1 MHGVHPDTIL
11 QVLDEHFALGGELC
25 ELPGYV
31 DQNFRL
37 TTGGG
42 EEFVVKVMSIDG
54 PTLVAQNE
62 VLTGLADRGFP
73 VPRVVPNRSG
83 ESVTKV
89 LTEAGEAR
97 SLRVLTFLQGRF
109 YADVAADNQGEAL
122 WRDFG
127 RLLGGMDVA
136 LQDFD
141 YPSAGA
147 IHRWDL
153 AHGYIVCTGLVE
165 HLGGD
170 QAALVGHFLEYYRL
184 NVLPLLGKLPR
195 SLIHNDANDYNV
207 LVDDVQEPDR
217 ISGLIDFGDL
227 SYTHTVNE
235 LAIAAAYVLM
245 RHDDPVEVLTH
256 FAAGYHAERPLGDA
270 EIAAL
275 YGLVALRLCT
285 SVCNSTADLVKRP
298 DNEYLQISAKPA
310 WDLLKKLRDLEPY
323 AVECRLREACGL
335 PTDTG
340 RGKEAIIAARSRHL
354 GRNLSLS
361 FSEPLKIV
369 RGAGTYLYDEY
380 GNEYLD
386 MVNNV
391 CHVGHCHP
399 RVVAAGA
406 AQMAKLNTNTRFL
419 HDHLVDYTERLLA
432 TLPDE
437 LSVAM
442 FVNSGSEANE
452 LALRLAKTY
461 TGSRELLV
469 VDGAYHGNTNACVD
483 ASPYKFDGPGGEGAP
498 DHVSKVLLPDTYRGS
513 FRGTG
518 DDVVRGYAADVE
530 RALNELKGEGRK
542 PGAFICESLQGVAGQ
557 IIMPD
562 GYLQAVYPM
571 VRDAGGVC
579 IADEVQ
585 VGFGRVG
592 SHMWAFET
600 QGVVP
605 DIVTLGKPIG
615 NGHPM
620 AAVITTPEIA
630 DAFATGME
638 FFSTFGGNPV
648 SCAIGMAVLDVIR
661 DEGLQQNALET
672 GNYLV
677 QQLRDLQQEFELIG
691 DVRGL
696 GLFIGVELVTDRD
709 TLEPATRQTADLIE
723 FLKTERIILSCEG
736 PHHNVLKIKPPIVFS
751 RDDADRFL
759 KAIRAGLGRDLPP
772 VTNDG
777 SRR

>member
-1 MHGVHPDTIL
+1 M
-11 QVLDEHFALGGELC
+11 
-25 ELPGYV
+25 
-31 DQNFRL
+31 
-37 TTGGG
+37 
-42 EEFVVKVMSIDG
+42 
-54 PTLVAQNE
+54 
-62 VLTGLADRGFP
+62 
-73 VPRVVPNRSG
+73 
-83 ESVTKV
+83 
-89 LTEAGEAR
+89 
-97 SLRVLTFLQGRF
+97 
-109 YADVAADNQGEAL
+109 
-122 WRDFG
+122 
-127 RLLGGMDVA
+127 
-136 LQDFD
+136 
-141 YPSAGA
+141 
-147 IHRWDL
+147 
-153 AHGYIVCTGLVE
+153 
-165 HLGGD
+165 
-170 QAALVGHFLEYYRL
+170 
-184 NVLPLLGKLPR
+184 
-195 SLIHNDANDYNV
+195 
-207 LVDDVQEPDR
+207 
-217 ISGLIDFGDL
+217 
-227 SYTHTVNE
+227 
-235 LAIAAAYVLM
+235 
-245 RHDDPVEVLTH
+245 
-256 FAAGYHAERPLGDA
+256 
-270 EIAAL
+270 
-275 YGLVALRLCT
+275 
-285 SVCNSTADLVKRP
+285 
-298 DNEYLQISAKPA
+298 
-310 WDLLKKLRDLEPY
+310 
-323 AVECRLREACGL
+323 
-335 PTDTG
+335 
-340 RGKEAIIAARSRHL
+340 
-354 GRNLSLS
+354 
-361 FSEPLKIV
+361 
-369 RGAGTYLYDEY
+369 
-380 GNEYLD
+380 
-386 MVNNV
+386 
-391 CHVGHCHP
+391 
-399 RVVAAGA
+399 
-406 AQMAKLNTNTRFL
+406 
-419 HDHLVDYTERLLA
+419 
-432 TLPDE
+432 
-437 LSVAM
+437 
-442 FVNSGSEANE
+442 
-452 LALRLAKTY
+452 
-461 TGSRELLV
+461 
-469 VDGAYHGNTNACVD
+469 DGAYHGNTNACVD